1 VGRERRRDIWSVAG
15 HSVMETTGLLPLPIA
30 KPASEPMS
38 ITEPP
43 NRARRRPATIVD
55 VAEVAGVAIGTVSRH
70 LNGMPVRAANRDQ
83 IERAIAELGFRRS
96 AAAVAMKT
104 DTTHIVGFLV
114 PSLSEFHAAMLEQL
128 TRAMRLRG
136 RAVLTFFHDL
146 QPNSIREGLEFF
158 ARHRVD
164 ALVIDGEEA
173 IRHQLAPYIEDGL
186 AVVLYDNDIAGLPV
200 DRVFTHNRR
209 ASARIVNHV
218 LDLGHRRVGIIH
230 GNLRDSAA
238 RERLEG
244 CRDALLAHGLE
255 LDPALEIDADW
266 DEQRGYDGIDTLLK
280 LPRPPTAVFCGNYNM
295 TLGVLGYVK
304 EHGIEIPEDLSV
316 VSFDDVPALRLH
328 NPSITTVAQPIERVA
343 EAIAGII
350 DARLAE
356 PAAMGRQHIKIDCEV
371 LLRGSVRRL
380 T

>member
-1 VGRERRRDIWSVAG
+1 
-15 HSVMETTGLLPLPIA
+15 
-30 KPASEPMS
+30 MS
-38 ITEPP
+38 STDTPSRI
-43 NRARRRPATIVD
+43 RRRPATIVD
-55 VAEVAGVAIGTVSRH
+55 VAETAGVAIGTVSRH
-70 LNGMPVRAANRDQ
+70 LNGLPVRAANRDQ

-104 DTTHIVGFLV
+104 DTTHIVGFLL
-114 PSLSEFHAAMLEQL
+114 PSLSEFHAAMLEHL

-164 ALVIDGEEA
+164 ALIIDGEEA
-173 IRHQLAPYIEDGL
+173 IRHQLQPYIEEGL
-186 AVVLYDNDIAGLPV
+186 VVVLYDNDIANLPV

-209 ASARIVNHV
+209 ASARVVNHL
-218 LDLGHRRVGIIH
+218 LDLGHRRIGVIH
-230 GNLRDSAA
+230 GNLRDTAG

-244 CRDALLAHGLE
+244 YRDALRNLGLE
-255 LDPALEIDADW
+255 PDRALEFDADW
-266 DEQRGYDGIDTLLK
+266 DEQRAYEGIEMLLS
-280 LPRPPTAVFCGNYNM
+280 LPDPPTAVFCCNYNM

-328 NPSITTVAQPIERVA
+328 NPSITTVAQPIEKVA
-343 EAIAGII
+343 ETIASII